1 MITLGQYIRD
11 ARDKKDISLR
21 ELARKIDCSPA
32 FLSDI
37 ELGKRNPSEDIFS
50 KIAKALNVSAA
61 ELKQYDTRPPTE
73 DVRRKTIS
81 DPAMAFAFRTIIDK
95 NISSK
100 DLLKFVENHQ
110 KKDKKKEK

>member
-11 ARDKKDISLR
+11 SRDKKDVSLR

-37 ELGKRNPSEDIFS
+37 ELGKRNPSEEIFS
-50 KIAKALNVSAA
+50 KIAKALSVSIT

-73 DVRRKTIS
+73 NVRKKVIS
-81 DPAMAFAFRTIIDK
+81 DPAMAFAFRTIINK

-100 DLLKFVENHQ
+100 DLLKFAEDHQ
-110 KKDKKKEK
+110 KNKKKEK